1 MIFVLDDKWSDMLD
15 FIYDSLETVKK
26 LKFPSWK
33 QIGQLT
39 IGIFVLVIISGLYF
53 VFVDTLFSDGYRA
66 FYSLITNQEISA
78 TTGVNL
84 AEDTDQ
90 AVSLSGVEAL
100 LSWATVQ
107 VADESASTPTEIL
120 EIGANQ

>member
-1 MIFVLDDKWSDMLD
+1 MLD

-66 FYSLITNQEISA
+66 FYSLITNQEISV
-78 TTGVNL
+78 TTGANL

-100 LSWATVQ
+100 LS
-107 VADESASTPTEIL
+107 
-120 EIGANQ
+120 